1 MWRDKIRFLTHG
13 AALLGVSLL
22 LSYLEAMLVP
32 APLPG
37 VKLGLANIVVVY
49 AAYRYSMGT
58 AAAVSL
64 ARILLTFFLFG
75 GGVSLLFSLSGGI
88 TVLLLLWILR
98 RLPPFCSYIG
108 ISVLCA
114 AVHTMGQLCR
124 MLSRQRGDSTLVWR
138 GAAPRRGTLRRDH
151 GNAAQ
156 LCRSGNRKGAA
167 AYTQLT
173 ARVDEVRFPRACN
186 E

>member
-22 LSYLEAMLVP
+22 LSYLEAIFP
-32 APLPG
+32 SSPLPG
-37 VKLGLANIVVVY
+37 VKLGLSNIVVVY

-88 TVLLLLWILR
+88 AVLLLLWLLR
-98 RLPPFCSYIG
+98 RIPPFCSYIG
-108 ISVLCA
+108 ISVMCA
-114 AVHTMGQLCR
+114 AAHTLGQLCFAVCYLGSPAIL
-124 MLSRQRGDSTLVWR
+124 LSYGGVLFLGTAICGGITGGLLNGLSPILEK
-138 GAAPRRGTLRRDH
+138 ARRRTH
-151 GNAAQ
+151 
-156 LCRSGNRKGAA
+156 S
-167 AYTQLT
+167 
-173 ARVDEVRFPRACN
+173 
-186 E
+186 

>member
-114 AVHTMGQLCR
+114 AVHTMGQLCFAVCYLGSAAIL
-124 MLSRQRGDSTLVWR
+124 LSYGGVLLL
-138 GAAPRRGTLRRDH
+138 GAALCGGITGTLLNCVDPAIEKARRRTH
-151 GNAAQ
+151 
-156 LCRSGNRKGAA
+156 S
-167 AYTQLT
+167 
-173 ARVDEVRFPRACN
+173 
-186 E
+186 